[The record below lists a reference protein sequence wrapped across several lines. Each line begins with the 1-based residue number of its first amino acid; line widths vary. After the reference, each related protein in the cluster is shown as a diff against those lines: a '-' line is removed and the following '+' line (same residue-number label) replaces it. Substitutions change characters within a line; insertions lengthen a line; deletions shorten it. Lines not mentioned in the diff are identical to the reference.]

1 MQVLL
6 AQKHCTGILQPQGYF
21 SIFSRYP
28 VLEER
33 AGGGGADSGGVDKIL
48 HGQRNPMQGTTPFAL
63 HDLCFGAARLRQC
76 RFRSYGDVGIERGI
90 ELLDQR
96 QTVFRQLDRR
106 QFPVAQ
112 QLGSF
117 QNGCEHVPS
126 SRCGFCSP
134 PSQLYGGALA
144 PCEKSIIFT
153 LFSGEVQ
160 EFMSQ
165 MVATPVATHGFLL
178 DGKWIEEGE
187 QIEVRAPYDGSV
199 VGRVFQ
205 GRREHADAAIAAAV
219 KAFGTTRRLP
229 AFERQRVLRRVAE
242 SIAQRKEEFAHTL
255 AHEAGKP
262 IKAARTEVERSIFTF
277 NVAAEE
283 STRIYGEYLPL
294 DWQEFTAG
302 RWGIVRRFPVGAI
315 AGITPFNFPLNLV
328 AHKVAPAIASGCTM
342 VLKPAPQTPLTA
354 LLMAETVQQAGWPD
368 GALNVLPLSNED
380 AGLLVTDE
388 RLKLISFTGSAA
400 VGWDIKRRA
409 GKKKVALE
417 LGGNAGVIVHSDAD
431 LTYAA
436 ERCVTGGFAY
446 AGQSCI
452 SVQRILVQRP
462 VLERFTELFV
472 AAVKKLKTGDPL
484 QESTDVGPLIRE
496 TDAVRASD
504 WVQDAVRDGA
514 RLLCGGQRTGSILE
528 PTVLTRT
535 RPEMK
540 VNCQE
545 IFAPVVTIE
554 AYDDFHDALKQINT
568 SPYGL
573 QAGIFTRDAKLL
585 FDAYEALEVGAVM
598 AGDVPTF
605 RIDHMPYGGIKDSGL
620 GREGLRYAIEDM
632 TEPKLLVMNLR

>member
-1 MQVLL
+1 M
-6 AQKHCTGILQPQGYF
+6 AQMT
-21 SIFSRYP
+21 
-28 VLEER
+28 
-33 AGGGGADSGGVDKIL
+33 
-48 HGQRNPMQGTTPFAL
+48 
-63 HDLCFGAARLRQC
+63 
-76 RFRSYGDVGIERGI
+76 
-90 ELLDQR
+90 
-96 QTVFRQLDRR
+96 
-106 QFPVAQ
+106 
-112 QLGSF
+112 
-117 QNGCEHVPS
+117 
-126 SRCGFCSP
+126 
-134 PSQLYGGALA
+134 
-144 PCEKSIIFT
+144 
-153 LFSGEVQ
+153 
-160 EFMSQ
+160 
-165 MVATPVATHGFLL
+165 ATPVATRAFLL
-178 DGKWIEEGE
+178 DGKWIEEGDQVE
-187 QIEVRAPYDGSV
+187 IRSPYDGSV
-199 VGRVFQ
+199 VGSVFQ
-205 GRREHADAAIAAAV
+205 GRREHAEAAIAAAV

-242 SIAQRKEEFAHTL
+242 NIAHRKQEFAHTV
-255 AHEAGKP
+255 AQEAGKP
-262 IKAARTEVERSIFTF
+262 IKAARSEVERSIFTF
-277 NVAAEE
+277 TVAAEE

-302 RWGIVRRFPVGAI
+302 RWGIVRRFPLGPI
-315 AGITPFNFPLNLV
+315 AGITPFNFPLNLA

-342 VLKPAPQTPLTA
+342 VLKPAPETPLSA
-354 LLMAETVQQAGWPD
+354 LLLAEAVQQAGWPD
-368 GALNVLPLSNED
+368 GALNVLPLSNDD

-452 SVQRILVQRP
+452 SVQRILVERS
-462 VLERFTELFV
+462 VMERFSDLFV

-496 TDAVRASD
+496 SDAIRAYD
-504 WVQDAVRDGA
+504 WIQEALRGGA
-514 RLLCGGQRTGSILE
+514 RLLCGGQRQASILE
-528 PTVLTRT
+528 PTVLTGT

-554 AYDDFHDALKQINT
+554 AYDDSYNALRQIN
-568 SPYGL
+568 SSQYGL

-585 FDAYEALEVGAVM
+585 FSAFEELEVGALM

-620 GREGLRYAIEDM
+620 GREGLRSAIEEM

>member
-1 MQVLL
+1 M
-6 AQKHCTGILQPQGYF
+6 AQ
-21 SIFSRYP
+21 
-28 VLEER
+28 
-33 AGGGGADSGGVDKIL
+33 
-48 HGQRNPMQGTTPFAL
+48 M
-63 HDLCFGAARLRQC
+63 
-76 RFRSYGDVGIERGI
+76 
-90 ELLDQR
+90 
-96 QTVFRQLDRR
+96 TV
-106 QFPVAQ
+106 
-112 QLGSF
+112 
-117 QNGCEHVPS
+117 
-126 SRCGFCSP
+126 
-134 PSQLYGGALA
+134 
-144 PCEKSIIFT
+144 
-153 LFSGEVQ
+153 
-160 EFMSQ
+160 
-165 MVATPVATHGFLL
+165 TPVATHGFLL
-178 DGKWIEEGE
+178 DGKWIEQGDQVE
-187 QIEVRAPYDGSV
+187 IHTPYDGST

-205 GRREHADAAIAAAV
+205 ARREHVDAAIAAAI

-242 SIAQRKEEFAHTL
+242 NIAHRKEEFAHTIAL
-255 AHEAGKP
+255 EAGKP
-262 IKAARTEVERSIFTF
+262 IKAARSEVERTIFTF

-302 RWGIVRRFPVGAI
+302 RWGIVRRFPLGPI

-354 LLMAETVQQAGWPD
+354 LLAAEAVQQAGWPD
-368 GALNVLPLSNED
+368 GALNVLPLSNDD

-431 LTYAA
+431 LNYAA
-436 ERCVTGGFAY
+436 DRCVTGGFAY

-452 SVQRILVQRP
+452 SVQRILV
-462 VLERFTELFV
+462 ERSVFDKFRDLLV
-472 AAVKKLKTGDPL
+472 AGVKKLKTGDPL
-484 QESTDVGPLIRE
+484 EESTDVGPLIRE
-496 TDAVRASD
+496 SDAIRAADWIHEAVRS
-504 WVQDAVRDGA
+504 GA
-514 RLLCGGQRTGSILE
+514 RLLCGGQRNGSVLE
-528 PTVLTRT
+528 PTVLTGT
-535 RPEMK
+535 RQDMK

-545 IFAPVVTIE
+545 VFAPVVTIE
-554 AYDDFHDALKQINT
+554 AYDNFSDVLKQINN

-585 FDAYEALEVGAVM
+585 FSAYEELEVGALM

-620 GREGLRYAIEDM
+620 GREGLRSAIEEM